1 MKTMLDKDQVFCR
14 QYMTKPGAFV
24 PFARASALAPFI
36 SFLETIGA
44 PTPHL
49 LGKAQI
55 SSGELDDPE
64 ALLPI
69 LSIYRFIELASQQ
82 EKIQDLGALVGE
94 QTSSFDLGAFG
105 AALHSAST
113 VNEYLRTGIRLIGAL
128 SSGERFWISEDADS
142 IRVNQYLPGPASLGR
157 CLADVYTLVIT
168 VSMLRRF
175 IDKGWSPKEVRLMTG
190 NENLIGDGRIFGN
203 AEIVT
208 GAPNS
213 SFTLPHSLLQ
223 CARPQTNAR
232 KTAARSSSQALGY
245 PIPIGFKASV
255 EQLLVTMI
263 GDQNPTIE
271 VAAKIAGMSPR
282 TLQRRLAGSGY
293 TFTGLL
299 AETRTGLAKDWLVAS
314 DAPVVEIAGSLGY
327 SDPSN
332 FIRAFRRITGMSPQ
346 CYRQSLLGRK
356 KLKR

>member
-1 MKTMLDKDQVFCR
+1 MKTMLDQDQVSRR
-14 QYMTKPGAFV
+14 QFRTKPGAFV

-36 SFLETIGA
+36 DFLETIGA

-49 LGKAQI
+49 LVKAQI
-55 SSGELDDPE
+55 SSAQLDDPE

-69 LSIYRFIELASQQ
+69 FSIYRFIELASQQ
-82 EKIQDLGALVGE
+82 EKNRDFSALVGE
-94 QTSSFDLGAFG
+94 QTSAFDLGAFG
-105 AALHSAST
+105 AALHRAST

-128 SSGERFWISEDADS
+128 SSGERFWITENTDS

-175 IDKGWSPKEVRLMTG
+175 IDKGWSPKEVGLMAG
-190 NENLIGDGRIFGN
+190 NEDLIGDGRVFGN

-232 KTAARSSSQALGY
+232 KTDAPSALQVQGE
-245 PIPIGFKASV
+245 PIPVGFKASI
-255 EQLLVTMI
+255 EQLLVTLI

-271 VAAKIAGMSPR
+271 VAAKITGMSPR

-293 TFTGLL
+293 TFKGLL
-299 AETRTGLAKDWLVAS
+299 AETKTGLAKEWLAES
-314 DAPVVEIAGSLGY
+314 DAPVVEIAASLGY

-346 CYRQSLLGRK
+346 CYRQNLLRASDYG
-356 KLKR
+356 